1 MVHSAHSPALP
12 LVRGLLLPR
21 WLAIGRVC
29 SRLTHARSRGSPR
42 DAARSFL
49 PRAAPHSC
57 QQHGAPSIPIIME
70 MITQAHT
77 GPRHRPGDAGFLLWC
92 PFYCGVMVGVGVAR
106 EAADLA
112 RRATGFPGDRLSGPQ
127 GMPGFFSADRQ
138 ASSCDLPTSLPIGGI
153 ARAGESS
160 GKING
165 IGDIAL
171 TCRSDDTTHSRKPR
185 RHTCLAREPVALP
198 PDVVGEAFE
207 QVRLR
212 LVGGSDAWWRQPQLP
227 QSDAFPTELTAGQQ
241 LDFAPG
247 GRRSRISLA
256 LNPG

>member
-138 ASSCDLPTSLPIGGI
+138 DIQLRSSHFTPNRGNC
-153 ARAGESS
+153 
-160 GKING
+160 
-165 IGDIAL
+165 
-171 TCRSDDTTHSRKPR
+171 
-185 RHTCLAREPVALP
+185 
-198 PDVVGEAFE
+198 
-207 QVRLR
+207 Q
-212 LVGGSDAWWRQPQLP
+212 
-227 QSDAFPTELTAGQQ
+227 
-241 LDFAPG
+241 
-247 GRRSRISLA
+247 GRRKFRQDQWDWRHRPYLQV
-256 LNPG
+256 